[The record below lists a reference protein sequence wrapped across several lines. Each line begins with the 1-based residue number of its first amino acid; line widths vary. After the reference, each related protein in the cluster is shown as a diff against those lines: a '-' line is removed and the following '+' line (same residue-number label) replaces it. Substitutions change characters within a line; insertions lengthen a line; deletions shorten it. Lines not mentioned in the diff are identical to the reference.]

1 MGESHE
7 AEQIERFGESLESK
21 VAMALSGRIAFLETV
36 VGLYVIGNDA
46 DLRKEIEGLS
56 IPSDMSPST
65 HLRPFVM
72 EGWNTARRNIL
83 GDGISSHDLPSN
95 E

>member
-36 VGLYVIGNDA
+36 VGAVCDW
-46 DLRKEIEGLS
+46 K
-56 IPSDMSPST
+56 
-65 HLRPFVM
+65 
-72 EGWNTARRNIL
+72 
-83 GDGISSHDLPSN
+83 
-95 E
+95 